1 MPDPQSRIK
10 RFRDRAEECMN
21 IAESSDNAQLRLQ
34 YMQVAES
41 YLKLIELELSELG
54 ESDPK

>member
-1 MPDPQSRIK
+1 
-10 RFRDRAEECMN
+10 MN

-54 ESDPK
+54 ESAPK